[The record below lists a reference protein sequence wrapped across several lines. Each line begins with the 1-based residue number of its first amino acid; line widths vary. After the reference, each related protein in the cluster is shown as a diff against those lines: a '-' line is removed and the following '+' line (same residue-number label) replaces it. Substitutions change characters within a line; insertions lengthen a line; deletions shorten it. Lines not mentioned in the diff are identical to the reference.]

1 MNISFLGQGF
11 EHKSPNSVGN
21 NLIKLFKN
29 KKFNSF
35 IVITAFAS
43 ESGILGLTECIESSS
58 GNFDS
63 ITIIVGVDQEGTSIK
78 ALEKIRDL
86 DVISRIFYQKESPI
100 FHPKIYLFEG
110 QDDYTLIVGS
120 SNLTGRGLFANV
132 ESSIMIEGTIAT
144 DAEPLIQLKEYYS
157 SLFDLSDPNLFEI
170 TTENIKRF
178 VDQGIVPT
186 KTVWKQK
193 HRKQTSDTTPKEG
206 NDLEIPKRK
215 QAKIPD
221 VFKGRFRTNNTVSEI
236 IEELEVSNDFEFDN
250 SILNEILWESGE
262 LTERDLNIPKGENTN
277 ATGSMGFKKG
287 KLKDIDQR
295 HHFRDVVFR
304 TLDWSFDTR
313 PDHNHLE
320 RAVANF
326 RIIIENIDYG
336 VFPLKLSHNTNTNS
350 TAYQQKN
357 SMTQLSWGEAKKLIA
372 HNELI
377 GKTAYL
383 YRTTNQSDEFTL
395 VIQ

>member
-21 NLIKLFKN
+21 NLIKLFQD

-35 IVITAFAS
+35 IVISAFAS
-43 ESGILGLTECIESSS
+43 ESGILGLTECIESSA

-78 ALEKIRDL
+78 ALEKIKDL
-86 DVISRIFYQKESPI
+86 GVTSRIFYQKESPI

-110 QDDYTLIVGS
+110 SDDYTLIVGS

-144 DAEPLIQLKEYYS
+144 DAEPLNQLKEYYS
-157 SLFDLSDPNLFEI
+157 GLFDLSDPNLFEI

-193 HRKQTSDTTPKEG
+193 HGKQTSDTAPKEG

-215 QAKIPD
+215 QVKIPD
-221 VFKGRFRTNNTVSEI
+221 AFKGRYRTNSTVNEI
-236 IEELEVSNDFEFDN
+236 IEELEVTNDFEFDN
-250 SILNEILWESGE
+250 SVLNEILWESGE
-262 LTERDLNIPKGENTN
+262 LTERDLNIPKGGNTN
-277 ATGSMGFKKG
+277 PTGSMLLKKG
-287 KLKDIDQR
+287 TSKTINPR
-295 HHFRDVVFR
+295 HYFRDVVFN
-304 TLDWSFDTR
+304 TLTWTTDTQ
-313 PDHNHLE
+313 PKTMHIE
-320 RAVANF
+320 RSNANF
-326 RIIIENIDYG
+326 RIIIQNIDYG
-336 VFPLKLSHNTNTNS
+336 IYSLKLSHNTRS
-350 TAYQQKN
+350 QHLESVSQPA
-357 SMTQLSWGEAKKLIA
+357 TQIHWGEAKKLIA
-372 HNELI
+372 HDELI

>member
-11 EHKSPNSVGN
+11 EHESPNSVGN
-21 NLIKLFKN
+21 NLIKLFQD

-35 IVITAFAS
+35 IVISAFAS
-43 ESGILGLTECIESSS
+43 ESGILGLTECIESSA

-78 ALEKIRDL
+78 ALEKIRNL
-86 DVISRIFYQKESPI
+86 GVTSRIFYQKESPI

-132 ESSIMIEGTIAT
+132 ESSIMLEGKIAT
-144 DAEPLIQLKEYYS
+144 DAEPLNQMKEYYS
-157 SLFDLSDPNLFEI
+157 GLFDLSDPNLFEI

-186 KTVWKQK
+186 KTVWKLK
-193 HRKQTSDTTPKEG
+193 HRKQTSDTSPKAG

-215 QAKIPD
+215 QVKIPD
-221 VFKGRFRTNNTVSEI
+221 AFKGRYRTNSTVNEI
-236 IEELEVSNDFEFDN
+236 IEELEVTNDFEFDN
-250 SILNEILWESGE
+250 TVLNEILWESGE
-262 LTERDLNIPKGENTN
+262 LTERDLNIPKGGNTN
-277 ATGSMGFKKG
+277 PTGSMLLKKG
-287 KLKDIDQR
+287 TSKTINPR
-295 HHFRDVVFR
+295 HYFRDVVFN
-304 TLDWSFDTR
+304 TLTWTTQSKTV
-313 PDHNHLE
+313 HIE
-320 RAVANF
+320 RSIANF
-326 RIIIENIDYG
+326 RIIIQNIDYG
-336 VFPLKLSHNTNTNS
+336 IYSLKLSHNTRS
-350 TAYQQKN
+350 EHLERVSQPA
-357 SMTQLSWGEAKKLIA
+357 TQIHWGEAKKLIA
-372 HNELI
+372 HDELI